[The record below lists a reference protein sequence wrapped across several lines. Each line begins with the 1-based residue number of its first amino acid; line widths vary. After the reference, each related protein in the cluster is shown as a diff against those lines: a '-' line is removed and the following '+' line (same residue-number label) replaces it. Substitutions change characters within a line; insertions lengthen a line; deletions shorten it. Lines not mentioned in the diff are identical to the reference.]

1 MTQIPTRI
9 DAVQWAQYFAKL
21 AINEMTWFDFLTVI
35 DRGEGL
41 EVIVRVVNI
50 ASNESAL
57 VSTTVTQEVT
67 SLTATYPGAGW
78 YEREAQEMF
87 GVTFIGL
94 DDGRPL
100 LHRSHTQGSP
110 MRKSVTL

>member
-9 DAVQWAQYFAKL
+9 DADQWALHFAKL
-21 AINEMTWFDFLTVI
+21 AMNEMTWFDFLTVI
-35 DRGEGL
+35 DRGESL
-41 EVIVRVVNI
+41 EIIARVVNI
-50 ASNESAL
+50 ETTESAL
-57 VSTTVTQEVT
+57 VSTTVMHEIA

-87 GVTFIGL
+87 GVTFSGL
-94 DDGRPL
+94 ADGRPL
-100 LHRSHTQGSP
+100 LHGSYPQESP